1 MVVPMKNAS
10 KWFAT
15 TTNGDSV
22 NAVATKAGLTQ
33 STLSRHHRAGV
44 FPAETVIAIARAYGA
59 DVILALIDTGHL
71 AQEDVKRYQ
80 SKVNLRQVPDIDL
93 TAEIYRRAAERD
105 TPLEEFG
112 A

>member
-44 FPAETVIAIARAYGA
+44 FPAESVIAIARAYGA
-59 DVILALIDTGHL
+59 DVIHSLVTTGHL
-71 AQEDVKRYQ
+71 VQGDVRRYQ
-80 SKVNLRQVPDIDL
+80 SRVNLEQVSDIDL
-93 TAEIYRRAAERD
+93 SAEIYRRATERGS
-105 TPLEEFG
+105 PLEEFG
-112 A
+112 E